1 MHYTSAKEQR
11 VETAWNK
18 RGIAGLRSNL
28 LTVAEQSRREEWDD
42 GRTVGVV
49 AVLVWSALPVREW
62 DDGEKLIAETL
73 GLVGVGIDD
82 WRGEVLVAKQNEEE
96 LREEIG
102 DE

>member
-1 MHYTSAKEQR
+1 MNYVTAKEQR

-28 LTVAEQSRREEWDD
+28 LTVAAQSRREGWNNE
-42 GRTVGVV
+42 RTVAMV
-49 AVLVWSALPVREW
+49 AVLVWSALPMREW

-73 GLVGVGIDD
+73 GLVGIEIDD
-82 WRGEVLVAKQNEEE
+82 WRGEVMVAKQNEEE